1 MEDYCIP
8 IETRQSGSPAA
19 LDNGGMS
26 AILIVHS
33 SFDGQTER
41 IAARIAGVLQR
52 SGHQVEVRPVDA
64 HPSVSGFDAVIVGG
78 AVRIGTYARALRT
91 WAREMEPALR
101 MRPNAFFSVCL
112 SAAGPHANLEEAQRC
127 VDKFKAQ
134 SDWEPHDTRIFG
146 GALPYRR
153 YNMALR
159 LMMRFIV
166 GRAGGDTDTSRDY
179 EYTDWDAV
187 EGFARGFA
195 RRVALVHAA

>member
-1 MEDYCIP
+1 
-8 IETRQSGSPAA
+8 
-19 LDNGGMS
+19 MS
-26 AILIVHS
+26 SILIVHS

-41 IAARIAGVLQR
+41 VAVRIAEVLGR
-52 SGHQVEVRPVDA
+52 LGHQVEVRPVDT
-64 HPSVSGFDAVIVGG
+64 HPPVGSFDAVIVGG

-91 WAREMEPALR
+91 WTREMEPALR
-101 MRPNAFFSVCL
+101 TRPNAFFSVCL

-134 SDWEPHDTRIFG
+134 AEWEPHETRIFG

-166 GRAGGDTDTSRDY
+166 SRAGGDTDTSRNY

-187 EGFARGFA
+187 EGFAQGFA
-195 RRVALVHAA
+195 RRLALVKAA

>member
-1 MEDYCIP
+1 
-8 IETRQSGSPAA
+8 
-19 LDNGGMS
+19 MS

-41 IAARIAGVLQR
+41 IAARIGGVLER
-52 SGHQVEVRPVDA
+52 SGHHVKVCPVDA
-64 HPSVSGFDAVIVGG
+64 HPVVADFDAVIVGG

-91 WAREMEPALR
+91 WARETAPALST
-101 MRPNAFFSVCL
+101 RPNAFFSVCL
-112 SAAGPHANLEEAQRC
+112 SVAGPRPNLEEAQRC
-127 VDKFKAQ
+127 VDKFKAGTGW
-134 SDWEPHDTRIFG
+134 DPHDTRIFA

-159 LMMRFIV
+159 LMLRFIV

-187 EGFARGFA
+187 EGFARMFA
-195 RRVALVHAA
+195 RRCALVQAA